1 MFNISIF
8 VSMETVCTPESC
20 SKPQLVFLS
29 CTYFSLFFGF
39 PGVNNYLV
47 YSYLFFCILFPN
59 SISNS
64 SLVVLVPFQHVQV
77 HQSHWLLPKN
87 VSTGVIQSGL
97 FIVFASQPSSWG
109 SLLPLSWEF
118 LPLLFHDGVPPWC
131 LHYLPISCFT
141 PPPLFWPPTAYGSSP
156 VRYQTCAIA
165 ATPDAAVTT
174 PDS

>member
-1 MFNISIF
+1 MFNVSI
-8 VSMETVCTPESC
+8 VMSMETVCTPESC

-97 FIVFASQPSSWG
+97 FIFFASQPSSWG

-141 PPPLFWPPTAYGSSP
+141 PPPLFLATYCIGKFPSQVSNLRHSSNP
-156 VRYQTCAIA
+156 RCCSDNTR
-165 ATPDAAVTT
+165 
-174 PDS
+174 